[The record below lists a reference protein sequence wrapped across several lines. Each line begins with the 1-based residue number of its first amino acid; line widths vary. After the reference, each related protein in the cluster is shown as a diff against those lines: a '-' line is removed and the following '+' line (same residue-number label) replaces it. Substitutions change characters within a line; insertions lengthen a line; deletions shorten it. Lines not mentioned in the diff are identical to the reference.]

1 MGDNLSPLDQVLDP
15 GHELISSRRVEG
27 TPVYDAN
34 GEKLGTIRS
43 VMIMKR
49 SGQVAYALLSLGGLL
64 APSPAV
70 YPIPWELL
78 HYDVHRDG
86 YVVEVSRA
94 QLEAGPAWTLGAADR
109 PRERSADELLYSHYG
124 LMPPWGGIP

>member
-1 MGDNLSPLDQVLDP
+1 MGDNLPPLDQVLDP

-27 TPVYDAN
+27 TSVYDAE
-34 GEKLGTIRS
+34 GEKLGTIKS
-43 VMIMKR
+43 VMIMKQ
-49 SGQVAYALLSLGGLL
+49 SGQVAYALVSLGSFLGS
-64 APSPAV
+64 SPAV
-70 YPIPWELL
+70 YPIPWQLL
-78 HYDVHRDG
+78 RYDVERDG
-86 YVVEVSRA
+86 YVVEVSRE